1 ELPKFKPQSVLDKKM
16 MVLWLRFLTEMHDNV
31 REIPD
36 EFMENPE
43 IKKAVGLLEESSY
56 TEAQLYGYEEFWDAV
71 MVERTIKDDALKYG
85 VQQGMKEGLEQG
97 MKEGLE
103 KGMQKGMEKGMEQG
117 MQKGMEQ
124 GMQKGMEQGM
134 QKGMEQGIEEGRAAM
149 SIEIAKKLKALNYS
163 SAEISKATGLPVH
176 QIENL

>member
-1 ELPKFKPQSVLDKKM
+1 
-16 MVLWLRFLTEMHDNV
+16 LTEMHDNV

-117 MQKGMEQ
+117 MQKGME
-124 GMQKGMEQGM
+124 
-134 QKGMEQGIEEGRAAM
+134 EGRTAM
-149 SIEIAKKLKALNYS
+149 SIEIAKRLKALDYP
-163 SAEISKATGLPVH
+163 SAEISKATGLPIR
-176 QIENL
+176 QIEEL

>member
-1 ELPKFKPQSVLDKKM
+1 
-16 MVLWLRFLTEMHDNV
+16 
-31 REIPD
+31 
-36 EFMENPE
+36 
-43 IKKAVGLLEESSY
+43 Y

-103 KGMQKGMEKGMEQG
+103 IGMQKGMEQG

-124 GMQKGMEQGM
+124 GMQKGMEQGMQQGMEQGM

>member
-1 ELPKFKPQSVLDKKM
+1 LPKFKPQSVLDKKM

-85 VQQGMKEGLEQG
+85 VQQGKKEGLEQG

-103 KGMQKGMEKGMEQG
+103 IG

-124 GMQKGMEQGM
+124 GMQKGMQKGMEKGM
-134 QKGMEQGIEEGRAAM
+134 QKGMEEGRTAM
-149 SIEIAKKLKALNYS
+149 SIEIAKRLKALDYP
-163 SAEISKATGLPVH
+163 SAEISKATGLPIQ
-176 QIENL
+176 QIEEL